1 MGSVSL
7 TRKITRLAFSKFEQ
21 QLIKLLKQ
29 ALKTPK
35 SVSEVEL
42 LISIKLILKPLR
54 YLLVNNTKKVVGMPE
69 IQKLL
74 REIGVFSTNEDMSL
88 HLFASAGT
96 LDNLE
101 GLSEAGDAIV
111 KESYYHANRLLSW
124 SSNLN
129 ANDRLS
135 VYIGRKGEKPKSQPR
150 RESKSIT
157 HFFDQDPLFKLRE
170 SVSRPV
176 FAIDSATAHEIDD
189 AVSIEDDWLHIHIA
203 DPTSYIP
210 HFHPLTQLAR
220 MRANSVYL
228 THRHYP
234 LLPTILSDD
243 LFNLGVTAKALT
255 FSAKLD
261 GQGRIV
267 DYRVTASHLENVNR
281 LTYDEVNTVLDWKNV
296 IPGAPTWATGQLEKK
311 NTTKSSKITLLDA
324 TLLSKIQ
331 QITWEHRK
339 RRLEQNALIQDQY
352 SNNIRLL
359 EAPLDVSPLQVQ
371 ESFQTKLFS
380 QQTNIVINADDI
392 PERSPSCILVQEAMI
407 IAGRVAAKY
416 CSERSLPVAYRGQVG
431 PDGIAPSSL
440 YQNALWNRHETSG
453 VLPLKYLQPLFPY
466 MRPAYMSRTP
476 QAHSSLGLPGLGQ
489 NTEFPGYLKVTSPLR
504 RFQDMVFH
512 YQIQNSLLGIKPPFS
527 ESQVSE
533 ITVHTEDVTRRTNS
547 LSKRSVRYWTLEY
560 LRRIADTS
568 GNWSQQFV
576 GIVSIS
582 TAFTNSKVSV
592 SIPALAGLIG
602 PCLVSKTVENGE
614 EILVSIEKADPFSGQ
629 VIFRATA

>member
-1 MGSVSL
+1 M
-7 TRKITRLAFSKFEQ
+7 AFTIFEQ
-21 QLIKLLKQ
+21 QLIKLLKH

-42 LISIKLILKPLR
+42 LISIKLLLKPLR
-54 YLLVNNTKKVVGMPE
+54 YLLVNRTKKVVGVPE
-69 IQKLL
+69 IQILL

-101 GLSEAGDAIV
+101 GLSEAGDAMA

-124 SSNLN
+124 SSSNLN
-129 ANDRLS
+129 ATDRLS
-135 VYIGRKGEKPKSQPR
+135 VNIGRKLQKPKSQPR
-150 RESKSIT
+150 RISKSIT
-157 HFFDQDPLFKLRE
+157 DFFDRDPLLKLRE
-170 SVSRPV
+170 CVSRPI

-210 HFHPLTQLAR
+210 HYHPLTQIAR
-220 MRANSVYL
+220 MRANSAYL
-228 THRHYP
+228 PHRHYP
-234 LLPTILSDD
+234 LLPTALSDN

-261 GQGRIV
+261 WQGRIV
-267 DYRVTASHLENVNR
+267 DYMVTPSHLENVKR
-281 LTYDEVNTVLDWKNV
+281 LTYDDVNTVLDWSNL
-296 IPGAPTWATGQLEKK
+296 IPGAPTWATGQLEKR
-311 NTTKSSKITLLDA
+311 NSTKSSKITLLDA
-324 TLLSKIQ
+324 ALLSKIQ

-339 RRLEQNALIQDQY
+339 RRLEQNAIIQDQY

-371 ESFQTKLFS
+371 ESFQTNLFS
-380 QQTNIVINADDI
+380 QQTNIEINADDI

-416 CSERSLPVAYRGQVG
+416 CSERNLPVAYRGQEC

-440 YQNALWNRHETSG
+440 YQNALLNRHETSG
-453 VLPLKYLQPLFPY
+453 ALPLKYLQPLFPY

-476 QAHSSLGLPGLGQ
+476 QAHSSLGLLGLGQ

-512 YQIQNSLLGIKPPFS
+512 YQIQNSLLGINPPFS
-527 ESQVSE
+527 ESHVYD
-533 ITVHTEDVTRRTNS
+533 ITVHTEDFARRTNS
-547 LSKRSVRYWTLEY
+547 LSKRSIRYWTLEY
-560 LRRIADTS
+560 LRSIADPS
-568 GNWSQQFV
+568 GNWSQQFA

-582 TAFTNSKVSV
+582 TTLANSKVSV
-592 SIPALAGLIG
+592 SVPALAGLIG
-602 PCLVSKTVENGE
+602 PCLVSKTVEDGE
-614 EILVSIEKADPFSGQ
+614 EVMVSIEKADPFSGQ
-629 VIFRATA
+629 VIFRATS